1 MTLSSIVV
9 IVAQTLTLAIIARAL
24 LSWFPGVRALAP
36 VTGLLD
42 RATDPV
48 VGPIRRRLPAFGGLD
63 LSPLV
68 AVLLIGVVES
78 LTLGLLAGH

>member
-1 MTLSSIVV
+1 MTLTFIVS
-9 IVAQTLTLAIIARAL
+9 IVAQALTLAIIARAL
-24 LSWFPGVRALAP
+24 LSWFPGVRALTP

-48 VGPIRRRLPAFGGLD
+48 VGPIRRRLPTFGGID

-78 LTLGLLAGH
+78 LVLNVLAGH